1 MFLELVFKYIPIK
14 SPSRVS
20 IGRTDNDEDYLY
32 FFLDDVYGHIAEN
45 NEIKYLAFTSTEKIK
60 EAIKIYKNFGK
71 KIHEH

>member
-32 FFLDDVYGHIAEN
+32 FFLDDVDGHIEEN
-45 NEIKYLAFTSTEKIK
+45 NEIKYLVFTLTEKIK
-60 EAIKIYKNFGK
+60 EAIKI
-71 KIHEH
+71 